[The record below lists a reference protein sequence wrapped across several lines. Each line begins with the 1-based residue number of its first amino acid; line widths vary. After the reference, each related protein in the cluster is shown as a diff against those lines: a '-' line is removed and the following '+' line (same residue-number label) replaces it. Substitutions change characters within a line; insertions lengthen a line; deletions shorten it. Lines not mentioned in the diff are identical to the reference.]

1 MRNIKLTLAY
11 DGTDFSG
18 WQIQPGQSTV
28 QGHLNDA
35 AEKLTQSSVT
45 MQGAGRTDAG
55 VHASGQVAN
64 FKTESELRT
73 EEFQRALN
81 ALLPP
86 SIRVMASEVVG
97 PDFHS
102 RWNALAK
109 TYRYRIFRGR
119 VVPPPLWRYVQQD
132 LSPLDFDAM
141 AEAARKFEGEHDF
154 TSFAAS
160 TGSEEDDR
168 ERLVVRT
175 IYRSEFLRIPSE
187 SATAGAE
194 EWVYVVRGKS
204 FLRYMVRKMVGT
216 IIDVGR
222 GRVKPEDI
230 TALFAHAR
238 PFEIRANHAA
248 AGLVSGGSGIS
259 GGWEFNRCAGYV
271 PLKLVADFYAPDGI
285 DERGQSIR

>member
-18 WQIQPGQSTV
+18 WQIQPGESTV
-28 QGHLNDA
+28 QGHLNDL
-35 AEKLTQSSVT
+35 AEKLTQSRVT

-64 FKTESELRT
+64 FKTESEMSP

-86 SIRVMASEVVG
+86 SIRVIASEEVG

-102 RWNALAK
+102 RWDALAK

-119 VVPPPLWRYVQQD
+119 VVPPPLWRYVEHD
-132 LSPLDFDAM
+132 FSKLDFEAM
-141 AEAARKFEGEHDF
+141 AEAARQFEGEHDF

-175 IYRSEFLRIPSE
+175 IYRSEFLRISSD
-187 SATAGAE
+187 SAAEGAE

-216 IIDVGR
+216 IVDVGR
-222 GRVKPEDI
+222 GRIRPEDI
-230 TALFAHAR
+230 PPLFALR
-238 PFEIRANHAA
+238 DRSKSGPTMPPQ
-248 AGLVSGGSGIS
+248 GLCLVGVDYPESGNSLGTRDMSSPVI
-259 GGWEFNRCAGYV
+259 
-271 PLKLVADFYAPDGI
+271 L
-285 DERGQSIR
+285 

>member
-18 WQIQPGQSTV
+18 WQIQPGQSTI
-28 QGHLNDA
+28 QGHLTA
-35 AEKLTQSSVT
+35 VAEKLTQSRLT

-64 FKTESELRT
+64 FKTESEMTL
-73 EEFQRALN
+73 EEFQRAFN

-86 SIRVMASEVVG
+86 SIRVMAAQEVG

-102 RWNALAK
+102 RWSALTK
-109 TYRYRIFRGR
+109 TYRYRIFRER
-119 VVPPPLWRYVQQD
+119 VVPPPFWRYVQHD
-132 LSPLDFDAM
+132 PSPLNFDAM

-168 ERLVVRT
+168 ERQVVRT
-175 IYRSEFLRIPSE
+175 IYRSEFLRIPPERDAGE
-187 SATAGAE
+187 SE
-194 EWVYVVRGKS
+194 EWDYVVRGKS

-216 IIDVGR
+216 IVDVGR
-222 GRVKPEDI
+222 GRLSPEDI
-230 TALFAHAR
+230 PALFDLRDRSKSGPTMPPQGLCLVEVEYPEVVASLGAR
-238 PFEIRANHAA
+238 GMSSPVI
-248 AGLVSGGSGIS
+248 
-259 GGWEFNRCAGYV
+259 
-271 PLKLVADFYAPDGI
+271 P
-285 DERGQSIR
+285 